1 MNDADTAQSEALSVA
16 GIALKD
22 NQLLL
27 GKRRP
32 GGALSE
38 KWEFPGGKVE
48 PGENPTQCL
57 VREFREELEV
67 DIEVGEFLTEGWF
80 RHNGTAF
87 RLCAYLISLGSEE
100 FVFHEHSELRWFAWE
115 DIPEDELAASDA
127 GLLPALR
134 SILFERER

>member
-1 MNDADTAQSEALSVA
+1 MHQTDTVQSEALSVA

-22 NQLLL
+22 RQVLL

-57 VREFREELEV
+57 IREFREELEV

-80 RHNGTAF
+80 RHNGTSF
-87 RLCAYLISLGSEE
+87 RLCAYRIYLGSEE
-100 FVFHEHSELRWFAWE
+100 FVFHEHSELRWFAL
-115 DIPEDELAASDA
+115 DAVPEDDLAASDA

-134 SILFERER
+134 SILSQPEE